1 MPKIFGREP
10 AAILALIAVAVKL
23 ASAFWWHAD
32 VTTQATVNTLAA
44 AIVAVIVASV
54 VHDGYGAAI
63 LGFAQAAIAA
73 AVGFGLHWSP
83 DQQALV
89 LSFVTAVLAMWTRNT
104 VIAPVSAAA
113 LSSAKRIQAL

>member
-23 ASAFWWHAD
+23 ASAFWWHAT
-32 VTTQATVNTLAA
+32 VTEQASVNTIAA
-44 AIVAVIVASV
+44 AVVALIVAGV